1 MVQAVVDFLELKKW
15 LQSSSGKHYVLCDE
29 NTYQHCYEIFCDQI
43 GHKIKPIV
51 IKAGEAQKEILTCQ
65 FIWQTLIDDQAGKD
79 AVLINLGG
87 GVISDIGGFVA
98 ATYKRGIK
106 YANVPTS
113 LLAMVDAASGGKTG
127 INFQHFKNIIGV
139 IQPAEML
146 VIHVPFLKTLPE
158 QHLKNGFAE
167 MLKHAIISGQQQ
179 TTEILESN
187 NLAHFLNKASV
198 LKSLAIK
205 ENIVA
210 QDPTEQG
217 LRKVLNFGHT
227 IGHGIEYTANLH
239 GFEILHG
246 EAVALGLIAALKL
259 SVLKLNFNSND
270 ADVLIAFIRNN
281 FDTPNWLHV
290 HHADVLSAVLQDKKN
305 SEQQIKM
312 VLLIEIGMPVIDVI
326 CSLQEVENILSE
338 I

>member
-1 MVQAVVDFLELKKW
+1 MPTEVEFSVLNKW

-29 NTYQHCYEIFCDQI
+29 NTYQHCYELFCEQI
-43 GHKIKPIV
+43 GIRIKPIV
-51 IKAGEAQKEILTCQ
+51 IKAGEALKEIGTCE
-65 FIWQTLIDDQAGKD
+65 FIWQTLIDDQASKD
-79 AVLINLGG
+79 SVLINLGG

-127 INFQHFKNIIGV
+127 INFKHFKNIIGI

-146 VIHVPFLKTLPE
+146 VIHVPFLKTLPA

-167 MLKHAIISGQQQ
+167 MLKHAIISGKEQ
-179 TTEILESN
+179 TNLILESN
-187 NLAHFLNKASV
+187 NLEQFLNKVSV

-210 QDPTEQG
+210 QDPNELG

-239 GFEILHG
+239 GFEMLHG

-259 SVLKLNFNSND
+259 SVLKLNFNNID
-270 ADVLIAFIRNN
+270 AQALIKFIRCHYQ
-281 FDTPNWLHV
+281 TPEWLQT
-290 HHADVLSAVLQDKKN
+290 HHTAILEAVLQDKKN
-305 SEQQIKM
+305 SNHQIRM
-312 VLLIEIGMPVIDVI
+312 VLLQEIGKPVIDVN
-326 CSLQEVENILSE
+326 CSIEEIENVLKE